1 MTARASP
8 VTPGTWPSRGGTIRE
23 VGGKAGPARREVD
36 GDGLVAAP
44 GFVDGHTHMDAQ
56 LLWDPQVTS
65 SCYHG
70 VTSIVTG
77 NCGLSLAPCKP
88 EDRDILLQTFSHVEG
103 MDIGLLRRAV
113 EWSWT
118 DMAGYMNAVEA
129 MRPALNVGMLV
140 GHCPLRQ
147 YVMGEDAI
155 KRAATADEVAAMQA
169 LLREALQ
176 AGLLGFSTNR
186 NERHFREDGEPLP
199 SRLAEWDELEALGQ
213 VLADLKRG
221 VIQMSSASQNAARVA
236 SLADFSLRT
245 GRPVVWNAILHRWAR
260 PDEWRELLDA
270 TVKGF
275 ERGAQAWA
283 NTNVRP
289 FNNRFNLI
297 DGQEFDEFPV
307 WRGLM
312 FSPIEERRAAFQD
325 PEVRKKLRW
334 EVVEDSAPAAFHRRW
349 ELVYIV
355 KPATEKNAHLKGA
368 NVADYARSQ
377 GKDVFDAFMDLCL
390 EEDLA
395 TGFQTAHTNGDAD
408 AVGTIVSSPYTVL
421 GQSTPAP
428 TWPSTRASATAP
440 CCWPSTCGSAATS
453 ASKRG
458 SASSPPCRPTS
469 AASPTVAGSSPAWPP
484 TWWCSTPPPWRRG
497 NPSSCTTSPAAPPA
511 WSSTPTASTPSSSTA
526 RWHWRTARPPASARG
541 RCCGTGCEGE
551 PPLSASLGL
560 RHGGDH

>member
-1 MTARASP
+1 
-8 VTPGTWPSRGGTIRE
+8 VIRGATICDGSGKPRYTGDVAVEAGTIRQ

-155 KRAATADEVAAMQA
+155 KRAATADEIAAMQA
-169 LLREALQ
+169 LLREALNS
-176 AGLLGFSTNR
+176 GLLGFSTNR

-199 SRLAEWDELEALGQ
+199 SRLAEWEELEALGQ
-213 VLADLKRG
+213 VLADLDRG
-221 VIQMSSASQNAARVA
+221 VIQMSSAGQDAARVA

-245 GRPVVWNAILHRWAR
+245 GRPVVWNSILHRWSK

-270 TVKGF
+270 TAKGF
-275 ERGAQAWA
+275 ERGARAWA

-297 DGQEFDEFPV
+297 DGQEFDEFPT

-377 GKDVFDAFMDLCL
+377 GKDVFDAFMDLSL

-408 AVGTIVSSPYTVL
+408 AVGAIVSNPYTVL
-421 GQSTPAP
+421 GQSDAGAHVAIDAGFGYCTLLLAKYVRERGDLSLEEGVRKLTSMQADICGITDRGRLEPGMAADVVVFDPATVAPREPELLHDFPGGAARLAQYADGIHTVLVNGQVALEDGAP
-428 TWPSTRASATAP
+428 T
-440 CCWPSTCGSAATS
+440 
-453 ASKRG
+453 
-458 SASSPPCRPTS
+458 
-469 AASPTVAGSSPAWPP
+469 
-484 TWWCSTPPPWRRG
+484 
-497 NPSSCTTSPAAPPA
+497 
-511 WSSTPTASTPSSSTA
+511 
-526 RWHWRTARPPASARG
+526 
-541 RCCGTGCEGE
+541 GE
-551 PPLSASLGL
+551 RSGKVL
-560 RHGGDH
+560 RNGV